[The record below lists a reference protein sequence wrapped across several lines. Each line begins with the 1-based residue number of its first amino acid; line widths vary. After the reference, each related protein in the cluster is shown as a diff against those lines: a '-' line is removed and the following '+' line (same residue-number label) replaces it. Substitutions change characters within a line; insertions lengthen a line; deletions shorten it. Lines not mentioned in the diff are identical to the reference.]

1 MKQGGQTAEGV
12 INKFRILKSH
22 TKIQDSPLTV
32 RMFRQALNPSLA
44 MKIMTDPDKANLLED
59 TKTALGTINQHGLI
73 NMDGSP
79 KPSNMIK
86 STETPEPL
94 NEKITATTTIS
105 TGTETFNNQFRK
117 GTSGLGAKKRP
128 LPTETQ
134 MQWTLT

>member
-1 MKQGGQTAEGV
+1 MAEGV
-12 INKFRILKSH
+12 VNKFRILKSCA
-22 TKIQDSPLTV
+22 KIQDSPLTI
-32 RMFRQALNPSLA
+32 RMFRQVLNPSLA

-59 TKTALGTINQHGLI
+59 TKMALGTINQHGLI

-117 GTSGLGAKKRP
+117 GMSGLGTKKRP

-134 MQWTLT
+134 TQWTLT